1 MPRFITSQVLPR
13 RHHGSPS
20 ARRDW
25 PMTTRA
31 GRLLALF
38 AALGVVAPGI
48 AAAAS
53 AEIRVDEVQMKQLA
67 LRLEQAQPTEV
78 SSLRGLQARVMSRAA
93 DVWLV
98 SAPAA
103 GVVQGVHVVSG
114 ERVNPGQPLM
124 RFASPWLAELQRDT
138 EQANAQLAQAQAQ
151 RARDENLFR
160 EGIVP
165 QSRLEQSRAA
175 ESVARAA
182 RDEKLRQAKIAGVSK
197 GGMFAD
203 LSAPFAGR
211 VGEVNVSPG
220 QRVEAGATL
229 ARVTRE
235 GPLAVEVLVPRASV
249 GSIAPG
255 ARLRVGAAD
264 GKVVGVDPQ
273 MMEGT
278 QMAMVR
284 GTLAAAPG
292 LLPGQAVEAEIDTT
306 LRGVRLPARALVR
319 SQGRTVCFVATGTPG
334 SFVAQP
340 VQVLSEDAREAVVSG
355 LAADAR
361 VVVEGTAAL
370 KSMMNA
376 GD

>member
-1 MPRFITSQVLPR
+1 MA
-13 RHHGSPS
+13 
-20 ARRDW
+20 AR
-25 PMTTRA
+25 
-31 GRLLALF
+31 GLALLILLGAGHPGF
-38 AALGVVAPGI
+38 AADPATDIRLEPTQVQQLG
-48 AAAAS
+48 
-53 AEIRVDEVQMKQLA
+53 
-67 LRLEQAQPTEV
+67 LRLEPVRPTETGG
-78 SSLRGLQARVMSRAA
+78 LRGLQARLMSRPA

-103 GVVQGVHVVSG
+103 GVVQGVHVVPG
-114 ERVNPGQPLM
+114 EAVKAGQPLL

-138 EQANAQLAQAQAQ
+138 TQATAQLAQAQAQ
-151 RARDENLFR
+151 RVRDESLFR

-165 QSRLEQSRAA
+165 QSRLEQSRVA

-182 RDEKLRQAKIAGVSK
+182 RDEKLRQAKIAGVSA
-197 GGMFAD
+197 GGMGAE

-211 VGEVNVSPG
+211 VGELTVSPG
-220 QRVEAGATL
+220 QRVEMGTTL
-229 ARVTRE
+229 ARVTRN
-235 GPLAVEVLVPRASV
+235 GPLAVEVMVPRASV

-255 ARLRVGAAD
+255 ARMRVGTAE

-273 MMEGT
+273 MSEGT

-284 GTLAAAPG
+284 GTLPAAAG
-292 LLPGQAVEAEIDTT
+292 LLPGQAVEAEIDTA

-319 SQGRTVCFVATGTPG
+319 SQGRTVCFVAAGVPG
-334 SFVAQP
+334 AFVAQP
-340 VQVLSEDAREAVVSG
+340 VQVLAEDVREAVVSG
-355 LAADAR
+355 LAADAQ